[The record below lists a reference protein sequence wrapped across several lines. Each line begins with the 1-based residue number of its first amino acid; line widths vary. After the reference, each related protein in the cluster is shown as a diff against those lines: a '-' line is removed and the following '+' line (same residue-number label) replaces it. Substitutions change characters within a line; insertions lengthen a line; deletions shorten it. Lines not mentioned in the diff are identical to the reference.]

1 MKTSNP
7 ISSVKKLRIGGF
19 IFRVFNS
26 HGNILY
32 FVFMPIFF
40 IFCAN
45 VKVFCNFIFFP
56 VFLIPRGIYMLCFHV
71 DVDFIVEI

>member
-7 ISSVKKLRIGGF
+7 ISSVKELTIGEF
-19 IFRVFNS
+19 TFRVFNS

-40 IFCAN
+40 ILRKRKGILQFFF
-45 VKVFCNFIFFP
+45 VSRIFNSQ
-56 VFLIPRGIYMLCFHV
+56 GNIYALFSC
-71 DVDFIVEI
+71 

>member
-7 ISSVKKLRIGGF
+7 ISSVKELTIGEF
-19 IFRVFNS
+19 TFRVFNS

-32 FVFMPIFF
+32 FVFMPIFL
-40 IFCAN
+40 FCAS
-45 VKVFCNFIFFP
+45 VKVFCNFIFFL